1 MEGQMD
7 YQDLKTAI
15 RGHLNSA
22 AEDFFLVGYL
32 LRQVSENALFA
43 EDGYTSIWEFAKG
56 EYGLSASSASRFMA
70 INARFSIDGGEHM
83 AERYIGMGVSK
94 LQEMLGLPDEELEK
108 VTQETTVKE
117 IRAMKKKQEEALS
130 FHGLPKTV
138 YPEGS
143 FLTTPGCGDGKYSCF
158 LCACSC
164 SIRQQER
171 YCRTATCG
179 TPFPCTQMGEEKRKT
194 IEGGVY
200 GDKCQFL
207 HPELALVTERT
218 QEPDPCCLNCRYRL
232 CYYRC
237 DVATEQNENKKK
249 RVPATVQ
256 EQMRKELQEVEK
268 RTVAEYASEEQH
280 EEPTEEELMEAEFR
294 EVEERQQE
302 PEAML
307 CDTCEHDSE
316 CFGKK
321 THANGCMGY
330 EEMLEPDGMEKTG
343 TEQEP
348 DPEQYTNWD
357 VRRLF
362 NQCKNDLKKYK
373 ELEVPFLMIQRQR
386 IYVDALELLLAKW
399 EEECEKETEADDM
412 LPGQMSLEELME

>member
-1 MEGQMD
+1 
-7 YQDLKTAI
+7 
-15 RGHLNSA
+15 
-22 AEDFFLVGYL
+22 
-32 LRQVSENALFA
+32 
-43 EDGYTSIWEFAKG
+43 
-56 EYGLSASSASRFMA
+56 
-70 INARFSIDGGEHM
+70 
-83 AERYIGMGVSK
+83 
-94 LQEMLGLPDEELEK
+94 
-108 VTQETTVKE
+108 
-117 IRAMKKKQEEALS
+117 
-130 FHGLPKTV
+130 
-138 YPEGS
+138 
-143 FLTTPGCGDGKYSCF
+143 
-158 LCACSC
+158 
-164 SIRQQER
+164 
-171 YCRTATCG
+171 
-179 TPFPCTQMGEEKRKT
+179 
-194 IEGGVY
+194 
-200 GDKCQFL
+200 
-207 HPELALVTERT
+207 
-218 QEPDPCCLNCRYRL
+218 
-232 CYYRC
+232 
-237 DVATEQNENKKK
+237 
-249 RVPATVQ
+249 
-256 EQMRKELQEVEK
+256 MRKELQEVEK